1 MSLRYED
8 LIVPRLCDEDGAGI
22 IVKKLALFRRM
33 VEAEWLEP
41 AVDKHSCKL
50 FAVHRVHACVDLI
63 EAGFYPGEK
72 NPNKVQLEAAHKGAF
87 RPEYL
92 AAAA

>member
-8 LIVPRLCDEDGAGI
+8 LIVPRLCDEDGAAV
-22 IVKKLALFRRM
+22 IVKKKALFLRM
-33 VEAEWLEP
+33 VDAKWIAP

-50 FAVHRVHACVDLI
+50 FAVHRVHACCDLL
-63 EAGFYPGEK
+63 EHGFYPGEK
-72 NPNKVQLEAAHKGAF
+72 NPSKAQLEAAGKGAF

>member
-8 LIVPRLCDEDGAGI
+8 LVAPRLCDEEGAAV
-22 IVKKLALFRRM
+22 IVKKKALFLRM
-33 VEAEWLEP
+33 VEKKWLAP

-50 FAVHRVHACVDLI
+50 FAIHQVHACVDLL

-72 NPNKVQLEAAHKGAF
+72 DPKKPELEAARKGAL
-87 RPEYL
+87 RPQYFV
-92 AAAA
+92 AA